1 MCGAQLDQ
9 DQNCSAIMKH
19 CRLTD
24 LPLSLMFAIL
34 KLVTENVHRNT
45 NFQKE
50 IKKAS
55 NVTDIS
61 YSFTVQEYVEL

>member
-1 MCGAQLDQ
+1 
-9 DQNCSAIMKH
+9 MKH